1 MPTKRKLILPP
12 INLGSESLGQ
22 RLARLRKQRSLT
34 QIQLAQKMGLT
45 QMIISAYECNRIG
58 LNAEMVARF
67 ALALDVS
74 ADEIVGLQ
82 RPASSA
88 EKSSLKITRRLK
100 KILALPPAQQAALFK
115 TIDTFIKAAEKSLD

>member
-22 RLARLRKQRSLT
+22 RLARFRKQRSLT
-34 QIQLAQKMGLT
+34 QIQLAHNMGLT
-45 QMIISAYECNRIG
+45 QMVISAYECNRIG

-74 ADEIVGLQ
+74 ADEIVGLI
-82 RPASSA
+82 RPALCPPN
-88 EKSSLKITRRLK
+88 SSLKIIRRLN
-100 KILALPPAQQAALFK
+100 KILALPPALQSALFK
-115 TIDTFIKAAEKSLD
+115 TIDTFIKAADK

>member
-12 INLGSESLGQ
+12 INLGSESLGE

-45 QMIISAYECNRIG
+45 QMLISAYECNRIG

-82 RPASSA
+82 RPPHYP
-88 EKSSLKITRRLK
+88 EKTSLKIIRRLN
-100 KILALPPAQQAALFK
+100 KILDLSPSQQSALFK
-115 TIDTFIKAAEKSLD
+115 TIDMFIKAAEK